1 MFLDGFIHYY
11 PSLKRTITTESEFI
25 RSLKV
30 QLGFCFW
37 FLLFYIAVRENLE
50 ALYLGIISQHE
61 LMTVIGS
68 LKSLINILQKRKIHK
83 NYIFF

>member
-30 QLGFCFW
+30 QLFFFFFR
-37 FLLFYIAVRENLE
+37 FLLFYIAVRENLR

-68 LKSLINILQKRKIHK
+68 LKSLINILQKRKINKSTH
-83 NYIFF
+83 

>member
-11 PSLKRTITTESEFI
+11 PSLKRTTESEFI

-30 QLGFCFW
+30 QLFFFFFW
-37 FLLFYIAVRENLE
+37 FLLFYIAVRENLR

-68 LKSLINILQKRKIHK
+68 LKSLINILQKRKMNKSTH
-83 NYIFF
+83 

>member
-30 QLGFCFW
+30 QLGFFF
-37 FLLFYIAVRENLE
+37 FLLFYIVVRENLGG
-50 ALYLGIISQHE
+50 LYLGIISQHE
-61 LMTVIGS
+61 LMTVTGS
-68 LKSLINILQKRKIHK
+68 LKSLINDSTEEK
-83 NYIFF
+83 NK